1 MFVYQARKGNSHLS
15 IRSLNGTDF
24 TAMVLAGAE
33 QLGQH
38 AEHVNSLN
46 VFPVP
51 DGDTGTN
58 MNLTMSA
65 GVAEIKRKSSA
76 SIGEAAGILS
86 KGLLMGARGNSGV
99 ILSQLFRGFSRSA
112 APYEE
117 LNTLQF
123 AAALQNGVDA
133 AYKAVVKPV
142 EGTIL
147 TVAKEA
153 AKHANYYARRTNDI
167 TELMNEVLLKAKE
180 ALAMTPELLPVLKQV
195 GVVDSGGQG
204 LVYIYE
210 GFMDVLL
217 QTDGVSRTSFQKDVQ
232 PTVAASALKPAAPS
246 EVVSAKPAQQVIV
259 PEMPMSAQARLETE
273 DIEFLYDM
281 EFFINRELGEN
292 AGVVFDDEAFRK
304 ALSVNGD
311 SIIIIADDEVIKVHV
326 HSKTPGDVL
335 NLALR
340 YGEITQIHILNMREQ
355 HRDLLTAG
363 MDIAPSPELFAEIPP
378 EAARSVEKA
387 VLPADEMAPY
397 GFIAVSSGDGIA
409 EIFQSLGV
417 DVVLSGGQTM
427 NPSTEDFVKA
437 VRSIAA
443 EQVFILPNNSNIV
456 LAAEQARE
464 LLEDERRIIV
474 IPSKTIPQGM
484 AAAFAFQ
491 EDESAE
497 TNRDH
502 MLEAISRVQSGQ
514 VTHAVRDTQYDEL
527 DIKAGHYIGIHN
539 SKIVAT
545 DESMLHA
552 CEGLLQQMMESGDEV
567 VTILEGDEATPE
579 ITAALVTWLEEQFPD
594 AEVEVHLGGQPVYYY
609 LFSVES

>member
-1 MFVYQARKGNSHLS
+1 MS

-24 TAMVLAGAE
+24 TAMVIAGAE

-58 MNLTMSA
+58 MNLTMTA

-112 APYEE
+112 AAHEE
-117 LNTLQF
+117 LNTIQF

-153 AKHANYYARRTNDI
+153 AKHATYYARRTNDI

-180 ALAMTPELLPVLKQV
+180 ALAMTPEMLPVLKQV

-210 GFMDVLL
+210 GFMEVLL
-217 QTDGVSRTSFQKDVQ
+217 QGEGGARPSIQKESV
-232 PTVAASALKPAAPS
+232 PSAAVKP
-246 EVVSAKPAQQVIV
+246 SAKPEPITTKAAQVIA
-259 PEMPMSAQARLETE
+259 PEMPLSAQARLETE

-292 AGVVFDDEAFRK
+292 AGTAFDDETFRK
-304 ALSVNGD
+304 ALSINGD

-335 NLALR
+335 NLALK

-363 MDIAPSPELFAEIPP
+363 MDGAASPDLFADIPH
-378 EAARSVEKA
+378 EKTSTLEEA

-409 EIFQSLGV
+409 EIFKSLGV
-417 DVVLSGGQTM
+417 DIVLSGGQTM

-464 LLEDERRIIV
+464 LLEDERRITV

-497 TNRDH
+497 TNRDQ

-545 DESMLHA
+545 DESMVRA
-552 CEGLLQQMMESGDEV
+552 CEGLLAQMLESGDEV
-567 VTILEGDEATPE
+567 VTILEGEEADPE
-579 ITAALVTWLEEQFPD
+579 VTGALAAWLEEQYPA
-594 AEVEVHLGGQPVYYY
+594 AEVEVHQGGQPVYYY

>member
-153 AKHANYYARRTNDI
+153 AKHASYYARRTNDI

-217 QTDGVSRTSFQKDVQ
+217 QTDGASRTSFQKDVQ
-232 PTVAASALKPAAPS
+232 PTVASSALKPAAPS
-246 EVVSAKPAQQVIV
+246 EVIPAKPAQQVIV

-292 AGVVFDDEAFRK
+292 AGVAFDDEAFRK

-378 EAARSVEKA
+378 EATRSLEQA
-387 VLPADEMAPY
+387 EPPADEMAPY

-409 EIFQSLGV
+409 EIFKSLGV
-417 DVVLSGGQTM
+417 DVVLFGGQTM

-456 LAAEQARE
+456 LAAQQAGE
-464 LLEDERRIIV
+464 LLEDERRITV

-527 DIKAGHYIGIHN
+527 DIKAGHYIGIYN

-567 VTILEGDEATPE
+567 ITILEGDEATPE
-579 ITAALVTWLEEQFPD
+579 ITDALVAWLEEQYPD

>member
-1 MFVYQARKGNSHLS
+1 MS

-217 QTDGVSRTSFQKDVQ
+217 QTDGASHTSFQRDVQ

-292 AGVVFDDEAFRK
+292 AGVAFDDEAFRK

-378 EAARSVEKA
+378 EAVRSVEKA

-397 GFIAVSSGDGIA
+397 GFIGVSSGDGIA

-567 VTILEGDEATPE
+567 VTILEGEEATPE
-579 ITAALVTWLEEQFPD
+579 TTAALVAWLEEQYPD

>member
-1 MFVYQARKGNSHLS
+1 
-15 IRSLNGTDF
+15 
-24 TAMVLAGAE
+24 MVIAGAE

-58 MNLTMSA
+58 MNLTMTA

-112 APYEE
+112 AAHEE
-117 LNTLQF
+117 LNTIQF

-153 AKHANYYARRTNDI
+153 AKHATYYARRTNDI

-180 ALAMTPELLPVLKQV
+180 ALAMTPEMLPVLKQV

-210 GFMDVLL
+210 GFMEVLL
-217 QTDGVSRTSFQKDVQ
+217 QGEGGARPSIQKESVPSAAVKPSAQ
-232 PTVAASALKPAAPS
+232 PEPITTKAA
-246 EVVSAKPAQQVIV
+246 QVIA
-259 PEMPMSAQARLETE
+259 PEMPLSAQARLETE

-292 AGVVFDDEAFRK
+292 AGTAFDDETFRK
-304 ALSVNGD
+304 ALSINGD

-335 NLALR
+335 NLALK

-363 MDIAPSPELFAEIPP
+363 MDGAASPDLFADIPH
-378 EAARSVEKA
+378 EKTSTLEEA

-409 EIFQSLGV
+409 EIFKSLGV
-417 DVVLSGGQTM
+417 DIVLSGGQTM

-464 LLEDERRIIV
+464 LLEDERRITV

-491 EDESAE
+491 EDESAD
-497 TNRDH
+497 TNRDQ

-545 DESMLHA
+545 DESMLRA
-552 CEGLLQQMMESGDEV
+552 CEGLLAQMLESGDEV
-567 VTILEGDEATPE
+567 VTILEGEEADPE
-579 ITAALVTWLEEQFPD
+579 VTGALAAWLQEQYPA
-594 AEVEVHLGGQPVYYY
+594 AEVEVHHGGQPVYYY

>member
-1 MFVYQARKGNSHLS
+1 MS

-153 AKHANYYARRTNDI
+153 AKHASYYARRTNDI

-217 QTDGVSRTSFQKDVQ
+217 QTDGASRTSFQKDVQ
-232 PTVAASALKPAAPS
+232 PTVASSAMKPAAPS
-246 EVVSAKPAQQVIV
+246 EVIPAKPAQQVIV

-292 AGVVFDDEAFRK
+292 AGVAFDDEAFRK

-378 EAARSVEKA
+378 EATRSLEQA
-387 VLPADEMAPY
+387 EPPADEMAPY

-409 EIFQSLGV
+409 EIFKSLGV

-456 LAAEQARE
+456 LAAQQAGE
-464 LLEDERRIIV
+464 LLEDERRITV

-567 VTILEGDEATPE
+567 ITILEGDEATPE
-579 ITAALVTWLEEQFPD
+579 ITDALVAWLEEQYPD

>member
-1 MFVYQARKGNSHLS
+1 MS

-76 SIGEAAGILS
+76 SIGEASGILS

-153 AKHANYYARRTNDI
+153 AKHASYYARRTNDI

-210 GFMDVLL
+210 GFMEVLL
-217 QTDGVSRTSFQKDVQ
+217 QSDGVSRASLQKEVQ
-232 PTVAASALKPAAPS
+232 PSAAASALKPPAMP
-246 EVVSAKPAQQVIV
+246 EVLPAKPAQQVIV

-292 AGVVFDDEAFRK
+292 AGVAFDDEGFRK

-355 HRDLLTAG
+355 HRDLLTTG
-363 MDIAPSPELFAEIPP
+363 MDIAPSPELFAEIPLETMRSP
-378 EAARSVEKA
+378 EQAE
-387 VLPADEMAPY
+387 LPADEMAPY

-437 VRSIAA
+437 VRSISA

-456 LAAEQARE
+456 LAAQQARE
-464 LLEDERRIIV
+464 LLEDERRVTV

-502 MLEAISRVQSGQ
+502 MLDAISRVQSGQ

-527 DIKAGHYIGIHN
+527 DIKVGDYIGIHN

-545 DESMLHA
+545 DENMLHA
-552 CEGLLQQMMESGDEV
+552 CEGLLQQMMVSGDEV
-567 VTILEGDEATPE
+567 VTILEGDEATSE
-579 ITAALVTWLEEQFPD
+579 ITAALVTWLEEQYPD

>member
-1 MFVYQARKGNSHLS
+1 MSK
-15 IRSLNGTDF
+15 RSLTGTDF
-24 TAMVLAGAE
+24 TAMVLAGAKRLTE
-33 QLGQH
+33 H

-58 MNLTMSA
+58 MNLTMTA
-65 GVAEIKRKSSA
+65 GVTELKDHGTGGLGSR
-76 SIGEAAGILS
+76 AATLS

-112 APYEE
+112 ASLEE
-117 LNTLQF
+117 MNAAQF
-123 AAALQNGVDA
+123 AAALQSGVDT

-153 AKHANYYARRTNDI
+153 AKHAVYYSRRTTDI
-167 TELMNEVLLKAKE
+167 TELMSEVLAKAKE
-180 ALAMTPELLPVLKQV
+180 ALANTPELLPVLKQV

-210 GFMDVLL
+210 GFL
-217 QTDGVSRTSFQKDVQ
+217 QWLQGGASSEAAATLGQA
-232 PTVAASALKPAAPS
+232 PALVAKPELRAPAAAP
-246 EVVSAKPAQQVIV
+246 VHAPT
-259 PEMPMSAQARLETE
+259 SAQAKLETE
-273 DIEFLYDM
+273 DIEYLYDM
-281 EFFINRELGEN
+281 EFFINRKIGEIKD
-292 AGVVFDDEAFRK
+292 AVFDEDQFRK

-311 SIIIIADDEVIKVHV
+311 SIIVIADDEIIKVHV

-355 HRDLLTAG
+355 HRDLLIAG
-363 MDIAPSPELFAEIPP
+363 MDAAPPMPELFAEIPAEP
-378 EAARSVEKA
+378 AQPVDPAGI
-387 VLPADEMAPY
+387 PADELAPY
-397 GFIAVSSGDGIA
+397 GFIAVASGDGIS
-409 EIFQSLGV
+409 EIFKSLGV

-437 VRSIAA
+437 IRSISA
-443 EQVFILPNNSNIV
+443 QHVFVLPNNSNII
-456 LAAEQARE
+456 LAAQQARD
-464 LLEDERRIIV
+464 LLEGERNVTV
-474 IPSKTIPQGM
+474 IPSKSIPQGI

-491 EDESAE
+491 EEESV
-497 TNRDH
+497 
-502 MLEAISRVQSGQ
+502 EANADNMQNAVQHVKTGQ
-514 VTHAVRDTQYDEL
+514 VTYAVRDTMFDDLE
-527 DIKAGHYIGIHN
+527 ITAGHYIGIAD

-545 DESMLHA
+545 E
-552 CEGLLQQMMESGDEV
+552 EGLLETSQGLLAKMLTGGDEI
-567 VTILEGDEATPE
+567 VTVLAGEEADEEMTN
-579 ITAALVTWLEEQFPD
+579 ALVAWIHEEYPD
-594 AEVEVHLGGQPVYYY
+594 VEVEVHNGGQPIYYY

>member
-1 MFVYQARKGNSHLS
+1 MS

-153 AKHANYYARRTNDI
+153 AKHASYYARRTNDI

-217 QTDGVSRTSFQKDVQ
+217 QTDGASRTSFQRDVQ
-232 PTVAASALKPAAPS
+232 PTVAASALKPGAPS
-246 EVVSAKPAQQVIV
+246 EVVSAKPVQQVIV

-292 AGVVFDDEAFRK
+292 AGVAFDDEAFRK

-378 EAARSVEKA
+378 EATRSVEHA
-387 VLPADEMAPY
+387 VPPADEMAPY

-456 LAAEQARE
+456 LAAQQARE

-552 CEGLLQQMMESGDEV
+552 CESLLQQMMESGDEV
-567 VTILEGDEATPE
+567 VTILEGDEAAPE
-579 ITAALVTWLEEQFPD
+579 ITAALVAWLEEQYPD

>member
-1 MFVYQARKGNSHLS
+1 MS

-153 AKHANYYARRTNDI
+153 AKHASYYARRTNDI

-217 QTDGVSRTSFQKDVQ
+217 QTDGASRTSFQKDIQ
-232 PTVAASALKPAAPS
+232 PTAAASALKKAAPS

-292 AGVVFDDEAFRK
+292 AGVSFDDEAFRK

-378 EAARSVEKA
+378 EATRGMEHAEP
-387 VLPADEMAPY
+387 PADEMAPY

-456 LAAEQARE
+456 LAAQQARE

-491 EDESAE
+491 EEESAE
-497 TNRDH
+497 TNREQ
-502 MLEAISRVQSGQ
+502 MMEAIGRVQSGQ

-567 VTILEGDEATPE
+567 VTILEGDEANPE
-579 ITAALVTWLEEQFPD
+579 ITAALVAWLEEQYPD

>member
-1 MFVYQARKGNSHLS
+1 MYQARKGNSHLS

-24 TAMVLAGAE
+24 TAMVIAGAE

-58 MNLTMSA
+58 MNLTMTA

-112 APYEE
+112 APFEE
-117 LNTLQF
+117 LNTIQF

-153 AKHANYYARRTNDI
+153 AKHASYYARRTNDI

-180 ALAMTPELLPVLKQV
+180 ALAMTPDMLPVLKQV

-210 GFMDVLL
+210 GFMEVLL
-217 QTDGVSRTSFQKDVQ
+217 KGDGASRTSLQGEIAPSVVAPVKPSVQ
-232 PTVAASALKPAAPS
+232 PESAPTKPT
-246 EVVSAKPAQQVIV
+246 QVLA
-259 PEMPMSAQARLETE
+259 PEMPLSAQARLETE

-292 AGVVFDDEAFRK
+292 AGTAFDEEIFRK

-311 SIIIIADDEVIKVHV
+311 SIIIIGDDEVIKVHV

-335 NLALR
+335 NLALK

-355 HRDLLTAG
+355 HRDLLSTG
-363 MDIAPSPELFAEIPP
+363 MDVAASPDLFAEIPQEKTSAP
-378 EAARSVEKA
+378 EEA

-409 EIFQSLGV
+409 EIFKSLGV
-417 DVVLSGGQTM
+417 DVVMSGGQTM

-443 EQVFILPNNSNIV
+443 DQIFILPNNSNIV

-464 LLEDERRIIV
+464 LLEDERRITV

-497 TNRDH
+497 TNRDQ
-502 MLEAISRVQSGQ
+502 MLEAIGRVQSGQ

-545 DESMLHA
+545 DESILRA
-552 CEGLLQQMMESGDEV
+552 CEGLLGQMMQSGDEV
-567 VTILEGDEATPE
+567 VTILEGEEADEE
-579 ITAALVTWLEEQFPD
+579 VTAALSAWLEEQYPD
-594 AEVEVHLGGQPVYYY
+594 AEIEVHQGGQPVYYY
-609 LFSVES
+609 LFAVES

>member
-1 MFVYQARKGNSHLS
+1 MYQARKGNSHLS

-24 TAMVLAGAE
+24 TAMVIAGAE

-58 MNLTMSA
+58 MNLTMTA

-112 APYEE
+112 VAHEE
-117 LNTLQF
+117 LNTIQF

-153 AKHANYYARRTNDI
+153 AKHATYYARRTNDI

-180 ALAMTPELLPVLKQV
+180 ALAMTPEMLPVLKQV

-210 GFMDVLL
+210 GFMEVLL
-217 QTDGVSRTSFQKDVQ
+217 QGEGGARPSIQKESVPSAAVKPSAQ
-232 PTVAASALKPAAPS
+232 PEPITTKAA
-246 EVVSAKPAQQVIV
+246 QVIA
-259 PEMPMSAQARLETE
+259 PEMPLSAQARLETE

-292 AGVVFDDEAFRK
+292 AGTAFDDETFRK
-304 ALSVNGD
+304 ALSINGD

-335 NLALR
+335 NLALK

-363 MDIAPSPELFAEIPP
+363 MDGAASPDLFADIPH
-378 EAARSVEKA
+378 EKTSTLEEA

-409 EIFQSLGV
+409 EIFKSLGV
-417 DVVLSGGQTM
+417 DIVLSGGQTM

-464 LLEDERRIIV
+464 LLEDERRITV

-491 EDESAE
+491 EDESAD
-497 TNRDH
+497 TNRDQ

-545 DESMLHA
+545 DESMLRA
-552 CEGLLQQMMESGDEV
+552 CEGLLAQMLESGDEV
-567 VTILEGDEATPE
+567 VTILEGEEADPE
-579 ITAALVTWLEEQFPD
+579 VTGALAAWLQEQYPA
-594 AEVEVHLGGQPVYYY
+594 AEVEVHHGGQPVYYY

>member
-1 MFVYQARKGNSHLS
+1 MS

-65 GVAEIKRKSSA
+65 GVAEIKRKSST

-117 LNTLQF
+117 LNTIQF

-210 GFMDVLL
+210 GFMEVLL
-217 QTDGVSRTSFQKDVQ
+217 QQDGGTLTTLPKEVQ
-232 PTVAASALKPAAPS
+232 PSGSSSAFNPAAKP
-246 EVVSAKPAQQVIV
+246 EVTPAKPAQQVIA
-259 PEMPMSAQARLETE
+259 PEMPLSAQARLVTE

-281 EFFINRELGEN
+281 EFFINRQLGDN
-292 AGVVFDDEAFRK
+292 AGVTFDEDVFRK

-311 SIIIIADDEVIKVHV
+311 SIIIIADDEIIKVHV
-326 HSKTPGDVL
+326 HSKTPGEVL

-363 MDIAPSPELFAEIPP
+363 MDIAPSPELFAEIPLEVSP
-378 EAARSVEKA
+378 GLEEAVP
-387 VLPADEMAPY
+387 PADEMAPY
-397 GFIAVSSGDGIA
+397 GFIAVSSGEGIA
-409 EIFQSLGV
+409 EIFRSLGV

-443 EQVFILPNNSNIV
+443 EQIFILPNNSNIV

-464 LLEDERRIIV
+464 LLEDERRITV

-497 TNRDH
+497 VNRDQ
-502 MLEAISRVQSGQ
+502 MLDALARVQSGQ

-527 DIKAGHYIGIHN
+527 DIKEGHYIGIHN

-545 DESMLHA
+545 NEDLLQA
-552 CEGLLQQMMESGDEV
+552 CQGLLARMLESGDEV
-567 VTILEGDEATPE
+567 VTLLEGEEASSEVT
-579 ITAALVTWLEEQFPD
+579 TALVAWLEEQYPD
-594 AEVEVHLGGQPVYYY
+594 AEVEVHAGGQPVYYY

>member
-1 MFVYQARKGNSHLS
+1 
-15 IRSLNGTDF
+15 
-24 TAMVLAGAE
+24 MVLAGAE

-153 AKHANYYARRTNDI
+153 AKHASYYARRTNDI

-217 QTDGVSRTSFQKDVQ
+217 QTDGASRTTFQKDVQ
-232 PTVAASALKPAAPS
+232 PTVASSALKPAAPS
-246 EVVSAKPAQQVIV
+246 ELIPAKPAQQVIV

-292 AGVVFDDEAFRK
+292 AGVAFDDEAFRK

-378 EAARSVEKA
+378 EATRSLEQA
-387 VLPADEMAPY
+387 EPPADEMAPY

-409 EIFQSLGV
+409 EIFKSLGV

-456 LAAEQARE
+456 LAAQQAGE
-464 LLEDERRIIV
+464 LLEDERRITV

-567 VTILEGDEATPE
+567 ITILEGDEATPE
-579 ITAALVTWLEEQFPD
+579 ITDALVAWLEEQYPD

>member
-1 MFVYQARKGNSHLS
+1 
-15 IRSLNGTDF
+15 
-24 TAMVLAGAE
+24 MVLAGAE

-153 AKHANYYARRTNDI
+153 AKHASYYARRTNDI

-180 ALAMTPELLPVLKQV
+180 ALATTPELLPVLKQV

-210 GFMDVLL
+210 GFMEVLL
-217 QTDGVSRTSFQKDVQ
+217 QTDGVSRASLQKEVQ
-232 PTVAASALKPAAPS
+232 PSVASSALKPAVPAE
-246 EVVSAKPAQQVIV
+246 EVPTKPAQQVIA
-259 PEMPMSAQARLETE
+259 PEMPLSAQARLETE

-281 EFFINRELGEN
+281 EFFINRQLGDN
-292 AGVVFDDEAFRK
+292 AGVAFDDEAFRK

-378 EAARSVEKA
+378 ETTRSHEEA
-387 VLPADEMAPY
+387 VPPADEMAPY
-397 GFIAVSSGDGIA
+397 GFIAVSSGEGIA

-427 NPSTEDFVKA
+427 NPSTEDFVNA

-464 LLEDERRIIV
+464 LLEDERRITV

-491 EDESAE
+491 EDESAD
-497 TNRDH
+497 TNRDQ
-502 MLEAISRVQSGQ
+502 MLEAIGRVQSGQ

-545 DESMLHA
+545 DESMLRA
-552 CEGLLQQMMESGDEV
+552 CEGLLQQMMGSGDEV
-567 VTILEGDEATPE
+567 VTILEGEEADSE
-579 ITAALVTWLEEQFPD
+579 VTAALAAWLESQYPD
-594 AEVEVHLGGQPVYYY
+594 AEVEVHSGGQPVYYY

>member
-1 MFVYQARKGNSHLS
+1 MS

-58 MNLTMSA
+58 MNLTMTA
-65 GVAEIKRKSSA
+65 GVTEIKRKSSA

-99 ILSQLFRGFSRSA
+99 ILSQLFRGFSRA
-112 APYEE
+112 AASHDE

-123 AAALQNGVDA
+123 AAALQSGVDT

-153 AKHANYYARRTNDI
+153 AKHATYYARRTNDV

-180 ALAMTPELLPVLKQV
+180 ALAKTPELLPVLKQV

-210 GFMDVLL
+210 GFMEALR
-217 QTDGVSRTSFQKDVQ
+217 QTDGSGLVSKPEAPQT
-232 PTVAASALKPAAPS
+232 APAAPVKS
-246 EVVSAKPAQQVIV
+246 VPAVEPVQMPAAQRVIA
-259 PEMPMSAQARLETE
+259 PEMPLSAQARLDTE

-281 EFFINRELGEN
+281 EFFINRQLGDH
-292 AGVVFDDEAFRK
+292 AGTTFDDEAFRK

-355 HRDLLTAG
+355 HRELLTAG

-378 EAARSVEKA
+378 EEARSPETAEPPA
-387 VLPADEMAPY
+387 VEMAPY
-397 GFIAVSSGDGIA
+397 GFIAVSSGEGIA
-409 EIFQSLGV
+409 DIFQSLGV
-417 DVVLSGGQTM
+417 DIVLSGGQTM
-427 NPSTEDFVKA
+427 NPSTEDFVNA

-464 LLEDERRIIV
+464 LLEGERRITV

-491 EDESAE
+491 EDESPE
-497 TNRDH
+497 TNREQ
-502 MLEAISRVQSGQ
+502 MLEAIGRVQSGQ

-527 DIKAGHYIGIHN
+527 DIKAGHYIAIHN
-539 SKIVAT
+539 SKIVAA
-545 DESMLHA
+545 DESLLQA
-552 CEGLLQQMMESGDEV
+552 CEGLMQQMMDHGDEV
-567 VTILEGDEATPE
+567 VTILEGEEANPE
-579 ITAALVTWLEEQFPD
+579 VTAHLVAWMEDRYPD
-594 AEVEVHLGGQPVYYY
+594 AEIEVHPGGQPVYYY
-609 LFSVES
+609 LFSVEA

>member
-153 AKHANYYARRTNDI
+153 AKHASYYARRTNDI

-217 QTDGVSRTSFQKDVQ
+217 QTDGASRTSFQKDVQ
-232 PTVAASALKPAAPS
+232 PTVASSALKPAAPS
-246 EVVSAKPAQQVIV
+246 EVIPAKPAQQVIV

-292 AGVVFDDEAFRK
+292 AGVAFDDEAFRK

-378 EAARSVEKA
+378 EATRSLEQA
-387 VLPADEMAPY
+387 EPPADEMAPY

-409 EIFQSLGV
+409 EIFKSLGV

-456 LAAEQARE
+456 LAAQQAGE
-464 LLEDERRIIV
+464 LLEDERRITV

-567 VTILEGDEATPE
+567 ITILEGDEATPE
-579 ITAALVTWLEEQFPD
+579 ITDALVAWLEEQYPD

>member
-1 MFVYQARKGNSHLS
+1 MS

-24 TAMVLAGAE
+24 TAMVIAGAE

-51 DGDTGTN
+51 DDDTGTN
-58 MNLTMSA
+58 MNLTMTA

-112 APYEE
+112 APFEE
-117 LNTLQF
+117 LNTIQF

-153 AKHANYYARRTNDI
+153 AKHASYYARRTNDI

-180 ALAMTPELLPVLKQV
+180 ALAMTPDMLPVLKQV

-210 GFMDVLL
+210 GFMEVLL
-217 QTDGVSRTSFQKDVQ
+217 KGDGASRTSLQGEIAPSVVAPVKPSVQ
-232 PTVAASALKPAAPS
+232 PESAPTKPT
-246 EVVSAKPAQQVIV
+246 QVLA
-259 PEMPMSAQARLETE
+259 PEMPLSAQARLETE

-292 AGVVFDDEAFRK
+292 AGTAFDEEIFRK

-311 SIIIIADDEVIKVHV
+311 SIIIIGDDEVIKVHV

-335 NLALR
+335 NLALK

-355 HRDLLTAG
+355 HRDLLSTG
-363 MDIAPSPELFAEIPP
+363 MDVAASPDLFAEIPQEKTSAP
-378 EAARSVEKA
+378 EEA

-409 EIFQSLGV
+409 EIFKSLGV
-417 DVVLSGGQTM
+417 DVVMSGGQTM

-443 EQVFILPNNSNIV
+443 DQIFILPNNSNIV

-464 LLEDERRIIV
+464 LLEDERRITV

-497 TNRDH
+497 TNRDQ
-502 MLEAISRVQSGQ
+502 MLEAIGRVQSGQ

-545 DESMLHA
+545 DESILRA
-552 CEGLLQQMMESGDEV
+552 CEGLLGQMMQSGDEV
-567 VTILEGDEATPE
+567 VTILEGEEADEE
-579 ITAALVTWLEEQFPD
+579 VTAALSAWLEEQYPD
-594 AEVEVHLGGQPVYYY
+594 AEIEVHQGGQPVYYY
-609 LFSVES
+609 LFAVES

>member
-1 MFVYQARKGNSHLS
+1 MS

-24 TAMVLAGAE
+24 TAMVIAGAE

-58 MNLTMSA
+58 MNLTMTA

-112 APYEE
+112 APFEE
-117 LNTLQF
+117 LNTIQF

-153 AKHANYYARRTNDI
+153 AKHASYYARRTNDI

-210 GFMDVLL
+210 GFMEVLL
-217 QTDGVSRTSFQKDVQ
+217 KTDGGSRASLQKDSVSSATAQ
-232 PTVAASALKPAAPS
+232 VKTPATEPVAPKMTP
-246 EVVSAKPAQQVIV
+246 VIA
-259 PEMPMSAQARLETE
+259 PEMPLSAQARLDTD

-281 EFFINRELGEN
+281 EFFINRELGDN
-292 AGVVFDDEAFRK
+292 AGTAFDEELFRK
-304 ALSVNGD
+304 ALSKNGD

-335 NLALR
+335 NLALK

-355 HRDLLTAG
+355 HRDLLSAG
-363 MDIAPSPELFAEIPP
+363 MDIAASPDLFADIPQ
-378 EAARSVEKA
+378 EKTSALEEA
-387 VLPADEMAPY
+387 VLPAHEMAPY

-409 EIFQSLGV
+409 EIFKSLGV
-417 DVVLSGGQTM
+417 DVVMSGGQTM

-443 EQVFILPNNSNIV
+443 DQIFILPNNSNIV

-464 LLEDERRIIV
+464 LLEDERRITV

-497 TNRDH
+497 TNREQ
-502 MLEAISRVQSGQ
+502 MMEAISRVQSGQ

-527 DIKAGHYIGIHN
+527 DIKAGNYIGIYN

-552 CEGLLQQMMESGDEV
+552 CEGLLGQMMESGDEV
-567 VTILEGDEATPE
+567 VTVLEGEEADAE
-579 ITAALVTWLEEQFPD
+579 ITSSLVAWLEEQYPD
-594 AEVEVHLGGQPVYYY
+594 AEVEVHQGGQPVYYY

>member
-1 MFVYQARKGNSHLS
+1 
-15 IRSLNGTDF
+15 
-24 TAMVLAGAE
+24 MVLAGAE

-58 MNLTMSA
+58 MNLTMTA

-99 ILSQLFRGFSRSA
+99 ILSQLFRGFSRA
-112 APYEE
+112 AASQDE

-123 AAALQNGVDA
+123 AAALQSGVDT

-153 AKHANYYARRTNDI
+153 AKHATYYARRTNDV

-180 ALAMTPELLPVLKQV
+180 ALAKTPELLPVLKQV

-210 GFMDVLL
+210 GFMEALR
-217 QTDGVSRTSFQKDVQ
+217 QTDGSGFVSKPEAPQT
-232 PTVAASALKPAAPS
+232 APAAPVKS
-246 EVVSAKPAQQVIV
+246 VPAVEPVHMPAAQRVIA
-259 PEMPMSAQARLETE
+259 PEMPLSAQARLDTE

-281 EFFINRELGEN
+281 EFFINRQLGDN
-292 AGVVFDDEAFRK
+292 AGTTFDDEAFRK

-355 HRDLLTAG
+355 HRELLTAG

-378 EAARSVEKA
+378 EEVRSPETAEPPA
-387 VLPADEMAPY
+387 VEMAPY
-397 GFIAVSSGDGIA
+397 GFIAVSSGEGIA
-409 EIFQSLGV
+409 DIFQSLGV
-417 DVVLSGGQTM
+417 DIVLSGGQTM
-427 NPSTEDFVKA
+427 NPSTEDFVNA

-464 LLEDERRIIV
+464 LLEGERRITV

-491 EDESAE
+491 EDESPE
-497 TNRDH
+497 TNREQ
-502 MLEAISRVQSGQ
+502 MLEAIGRVQSGQ

-527 DIKAGHYIGIHN
+527 DIKAGHYIAIHN
-539 SKIVAT
+539 SKIVAA
-545 DESMLHA
+545 DENLLQA
-552 CEGLLQQMMESGDEV
+552 CEGLMQQMMDHGDEV
-567 VTILEGDEATPE
+567 VTILEGEEANPE
-579 ITAALVTWLEEQFPD
+579 ITAHLVAWMEDRYPD
-594 AEVEVHLGGQPVYYY
+594 AEIEVHPGGQPVYYY
-609 LFSVES
+609 LFSVEA

>member
-1 MFVYQARKGNSHLS
+1 MSK
-15 IRSLNGTDF
+15 RSLNGTDF
-24 TAMVLAGAE
+24 TAMVLAGALRLAE
-33 QLGQH
+33 H

-58 MNLTMSA
+58 MNLTMTA
-65 GVAEIKRKSSA
+65 GVTELKNH
-76 SIGEAAGILS
+76 GAGGLGSRAGTLS

-99 ILSQLFRGFSRSA
+99 ILSQLFRGFSRYA
-112 APYEE
+112 ASLEE
-117 LNTLQF
+117 LNTIQF
-123 AAALQNGVDA
+123 ASALQSGVDT

-153 AKHANYYARRTNDI
+153 AKHAVFYARRTHDI
-167 TELMNEVLLKAKE
+167 TELMTEVLAKAKE
-180 ALAMTPELLPVLKQV
+180 ALAGTPELLPVLKQV

-210 GFMDVLL
+210 GFLEWL
-217 QTDGVSRTSFQKDVQ
+217 TSGASVQ
-232 PTVAASALKPAAPS
+232 AAAALGQAPS
-246 EVVSAKPAQQVIV
+246 HTAVQDIREKVQAAAVHVPA
-259 PEMPMSAQARLETE
+259 SAQAKLETE

-281 EFFINRELGEN
+281 EFFINRKVGEINN
-292 AGVVFDDEAFRK
+292 AVFDEDQFRK

-311 SIIIIADDEVIKVHV
+311 SIIVIADDEIIKVHV
-326 HSKTPGDVL
+326 HSKTPGEVL

-363 MDIAPSPELFAEIPP
+363 MDAAPMPELFADIPAEP
-378 EAARSVEKA
+378 ARPVDPAE
-387 VLPADEMAPY
+387 LPADELAPY
-397 GFIAVSSGDGIA
+397 GFIAVASGQGISD
-409 EIFQSLGV
+409 IFTSLGV

-437 VRSIAA
+437 IESISA
-443 EQVFILPNNSNIV
+443 QHVFVLPNNSNII
-456 LAAEQARE
+456 LAAQQASD
-464 LLEDERRIIV
+464 LLEGERSVIV
-474 IPSKTIPQGM
+474 IPSKSIPQGI

-491 EDESAE
+491 EEEGVES
-497 TNRDH
+497 NQDN
-502 MLEAISRVQSGQ
+502 MLNAVQSVKTGQ
-514 VTHAVRDTQYDEL
+514 VTYAIRDTMFDDLE
-527 DIKAGHYIGIHN
+527 ITAGHYIGIAD

-545 DESMLHA
+545 E
-552 CEGLLQQMMESGDEV
+552 EGLLETSQGLLGKMLAGGDEI
-567 VTILEGDEATPE
+567 VTILVGEEATGE
-579 ITAALVTWLEEQFPD
+579 MTDALVAWIHEEYPD
-594 AEVEVHLGGQPVYYY
+594 VEVEVHNGGQPIYYY